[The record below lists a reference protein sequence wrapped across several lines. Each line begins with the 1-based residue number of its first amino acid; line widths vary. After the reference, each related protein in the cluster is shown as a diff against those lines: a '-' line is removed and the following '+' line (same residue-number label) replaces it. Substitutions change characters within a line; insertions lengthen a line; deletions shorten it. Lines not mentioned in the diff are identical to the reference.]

1 MEILDLV
8 ILDNSVRTWLVAL
21 LVAVG
26 TAVTIQLAKRLLLR
40 RFQTLSQ
47 KTENNLDDVAILVVE
62 KINNGIVV
70 LLSLYAGLLVLAI
83 SETVMEWISA
93 AAFTLLLIQVGIWG
107 DALVQFWLTNEK
119 QEAIEEFENAERA
132 TTINAVGFVVRLVLY
147 SILLLLA
154 LDNIPGVEITALI
167 TGLGI
172 GGVAVA
178 LAVQNILGDLF
189 ASLSISLDKPFVI
202 GDFIVVGDYKGT
214 VQQIGLKTTR
224 LRSIHGEKL
233 IFANSDL
240 LNSRIQNY
248 QDMQERRVTFQI
260 GVTYDTPP
268 EKVRQVPQMA
278 TEIIELLEQT
288 RFDRAHFFRF
298 GNFSLDFEIVYY
310 VLSPDYNVYMNIQQ
324 QINLSL
330 MEQFDEAGIE
340 FAFPTQTLH
349 VAGAP
354 DRSAVRTELVEMG
367 NGRAQQ
373 PESAA

>member
-1 MEILDLV
+1 MELLDLV

-26 TAVTIQLAKRLLLR
+26 TAVTIQLAKRILLR
-40 RFQTLSQ
+40 RFQSLSQ

-62 KINNGIVV
+62 KINNAIVV
-70 LLSLYAGLLVLAI
+70 LLSLYAGLLALTI
-83 SETVMEWISA
+83 SETIMEWIGA

-119 QEAIEEFENAERA
+119 QEALEEFENAERV

-147 SILLLLA
+147 SILLLLV

-214 VQQIGLKTTR
+214 VQKIGLKTTR
-224 LRSIHGEKL
+224 VRSIHGEKL

-248 QDMQERRVTFQI
+248 QDMQERRVPFQI
-260 GVTYDTPP
+260 GITYDTPP
-268 EKVRQVPQMA
+268 EKVRQIPQMA
-278 TEIIELLEQT
+278 TEIIESLEQT

-310 VLSPDYNVYMNIQQ
+310 VLSPDYNVYMDIQQ
-324 QINLSL
+324 QINLAL
-330 MEQFDEAGIE
+330 LEQFSEAGIE

-349 VAGAP
+349 LAGAP
-354 DRSAVRTELVEMG
+354 DRSAVRTELVDMG
-367 NGRAQQ
+367 NGRT
-373 PESAA
+373 

>member
-1 MEILDLV
+1 MELLNLV
-8 ILDNSVRTWLVAL
+8 ILNNSVRTWLVAL

-26 TAVTIQLAKRLLLR
+26 TAVTIQLAKRILLR
-40 RFQTLSQ
+40 RFQSLSQ
-47 KTENNLDDVAILVVE
+47 KTENNLDDVAILVVD
-62 KINNGIVV
+62 KINNAIVV
-70 LLSLYAGLLVLAI
+70 LLSLYAGLLVLTI
-83 SETVMEWISA
+83 SETVMEWIGA

-119 QEAIEEFENAERA
+119 HEAIEEYENAERA
-132 TTINAVGFVVRLVLY
+132 TTINAVGFVVRLVLF

-214 VQQIGLKTTR
+214 VRQIGLKTTR
-224 LRSIHGEKL
+224 VRSIHGEKL

-268 EKVRQVPQMA
+268 EKVRQIPQMA
-278 TEIIELLEQT
+278 TEIIESLEQT
-288 RFDRAHFFRF
+288 RFDRAHFASF
-298 GNFSLDFEIVYY
+298 GDFSLDFEIVYY
-310 VLSPDYNVYMNIQQ
+310 VLSPDYNIYMDIQQ
-324 QINLSL
+324 QINLAL
-330 MEQFDEAGIE
+330 LEQFNEAGIE

-349 VAGAP
+349 LAGAP
-354 DRSAVRTELVEMG
+354 DRSAVRTERVNAG
-367 NGRAQQ
+367 NGQQ
-373 PESAA
+373 QKSTPLS